1 MTIQQI
7 SVIDNWDFEGELY
20 ELVET
25 PTENE
30 EDEETSLLIILI
42 DEVAES
48 GIPFII
54 NEGDSFNKED
64 DSAFSIYI
72 KIPFPPPELT

>member
-1 MTIQQI
+1 MIQHV
-7 SVIDNWDFEGELY
+7 SVIDNWDFEGELN

-30 EDEETSLLIILI
+30 EDEDTPLLINLI
-42 DEVAES
+42 DEVADL

-54 NEGDSFNKED
+54 YEDDSFNKED
-64 DSAFSIYI
+64 DSASSIYI

>member
-1 MTIQQI
+1 MMIQQI

-30 EDEETSLLIILI
+30 EDEDTSLLIILI

-54 NEGDSFNKED
+54 NED
-64 DSAFSIYI
+64 D
-72 KIPFPPPELT
+72 